1 MKKRKR
7 ITQKDLSE
15 DEIENKKSQ
24 FQEAI
29 KKELEQ
35 KDIKTTAQKILYA
48 TKDIVL
54 EARKNKISYEKI
66 AENIKKVYNYKISTQ
81 TIRIFVKKQE
91 EDAKSSKTEDK

>member
-35 KDIKTTAQKILYA
+35 KDIKTTAQKILYG

-66 AENIKKVYNYKISTQ
+66 AENIQKVYNYKISTQ
-81 TIRIFVKKQE
+81 TIRMFVKKQE
-91 EDAKSSKTEDK
+91 ENTK